1 MTTSADPRIDATR
14 AELERT
20 AKVHHAAQEHHDGL
34 TARQS
39 AAVEA
44 LQQAKLARKAAKA
57 ELARSEKIVL
67 AEQATLRSL
76 DEQVNV
82 SRKLAA
88 KTQADVAAVER
99 RHNDLLSKAAKRAE
113 KEAAEAAR
121 QEAEQARADAKKARQ
136 QALREAEERAK
147 EDEHRSREEAEKR
160 AAQQLE
166 RAEQEAEQTR
176 STAAKRAA
184 ALAGGDSRPTRARAN
199 TSGQARTT
207 SSRTRAVSTAQ
218 RATTPRKTTSRTST
232 ARTSAP
238 RSRAPKQT

>member
-1 MTTSADPRIDATR
+1 MTPPADPKIDATR
-14 AELERT
+14 AELERV
-20 AKVHHAAQEHHDGL
+20 AKVHQAAQEHHDGL

-67 AEQATLRSL
+67 TEQATLRSL
-76 DEQVNV
+76 QEQVNV
-82 SRKLAA
+82 SRKLAT
-88 KTQADVAAVER
+88 KTQADLAGVER
-99 RHNDLLSKAAKRAE
+99 RHNDLLTKAAKRQE
-113 KEAAEAAR
+113 KEAAQAAR
-121 QEAEQARADAKKARQ
+121 HEAQQARADAKKARQ

-147 EDEHRSREEAEKR
+147 QDERRSREEADQR

-184 ALAGGDSRPTRARAN
+184 ALAGGTARPARARAN
-199 TSGQARTT
+199 TAAEGRTT
-207 SSRTRAVSTAQ
+207 PRRTRAVGA
-218 RATTPRKTTSRTST
+218 AT
-232 ARTSAP
+232 P
-238 RSRAPKQT
+238 RSRAPKQS